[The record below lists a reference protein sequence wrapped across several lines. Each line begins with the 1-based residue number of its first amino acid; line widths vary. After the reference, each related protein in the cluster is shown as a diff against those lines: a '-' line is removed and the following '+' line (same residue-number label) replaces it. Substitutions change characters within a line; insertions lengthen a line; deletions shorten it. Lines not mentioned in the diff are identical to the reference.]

1 MTVFNYRN
9 VKYSI
14 NEYQC
19 KYQVFQAKF
28 KLFSIYFS
36 IYKANAAIILV
47 YLYTYRTIGDTYGL

>member
-1 MTVFNYRN
+1 MTVFNYGY

-28 KLFSIYFS
+28 RLFSIHFS
-36 IYKANAAIILV
+36 TYKANTTILSV
-47 YLYTYRTIGDTYGL
+47 YLYTYRTIGDTFGL

>member
-1 MTVFNYRN
+1 MTVFNYGC

-28 KLFSIYFS
+28 RLFSICFS
-36 IYKANAAIILV
+36 IYKAKTAIILG
-47 YLYTYRTIGDTYGL
+47 YFYTYRTIGDTYDL